1 MREVENLVILKTEV
15 LLGDLLFPESPRWR
29 DNKLWFSDQ
38 EKNIVMT
45 VNLEG
50 ESETIV
56 ETENHPS
63 GLGWL
68 PDGKLLVVSME
79 DSRLL
84 RLDPGGL
91 IEVADLSKLSTF
103 YCNDMVVDK
112 KGCAYIGNFGFD
124 FFNGKPFAPAEIVL
138 VTSKGDAQVVANDM
152 AFPNGTVITPDD
164 KTLIVAETF
173 ATRLTAFSI
182 LDDGSLTDR
191 RIWASLRSIPP
202 DGICLDD
209 EGGIWVAAPG
219 RHRVVR
225 VLEGGKITH
234 KVKVETDAYAC
245 MLGGPERDILFIT
258 TSTAERI
265 KGRIEF
271 VKVDVPGVG
280 LP

>member
-1 MREVENLVILKTEV
+1 MWNLVILKTKV
-15 LLGDLLFPESPRWR
+15 LLEDLLFPESPRWH

-38 EKNIVMT
+38 EMNKVMT

-50 ESETIV
+50 ESKTIV
-56 ETENHPS
+56 EMENHPS

-68 PDGKLLVVSME
+68 PDGELLVVSME

-84 RLDPGGL
+84 RLDPDGL
-91 IEVADLSKLSTF
+91 IELADLSKLSKF
-103 YCNDMVVDK
+103 YSNDMVVDK
-112 KGCAYIGNFGFD
+112 KGRAYVGNFGFD
-124 FFNGKPFAPAEIVL
+124 FFNGKPFAPAEIIL
-138 VTSKGDAQVVANDM
+138 VTSNGDARVVAEDM
-152 AFPNGTVITPDD
+152 AFPNGTVITPDE
-164 KTLIVAETF
+164 KILIVAETF
-173 ATRLTAFSI
+173 ATRLTAFNI

-202 DGICLDD
+202 DGICLDA
-209 EGGIWVAAPG
+209 EEAIWVSAPG

-225 VLEGGKITH
+225 VLEGGEITH

-265 KGRIEF
+265 NGRIEF

>member
-1 MREVENLVILKTEV
+1 V
-15 LLGDLLFPESPRWR
+15 LIGDLLFPESPRWH
-29 DNKLWFSDQ
+29 DHKLWFSDQ
-38 EKNIVMT
+38 EMNKVMT

-56 ETENHPS
+56 EIENHPS

-91 IEVADLSKLSTF
+91 IELADLSKLSTF
-103 YCNDMVVDK
+103 SCNDMVVDK
-112 KGCAYIGNFGFD
+112 KGRAYVGNFGFD
-124 FFNGKPFAPAEIVL
+124 FFNGKPFAPAEIIL
-138 VTSKGDAQVVANDM
+138 VTSNGDARVVAEDM
-152 AFPNGTVITPDD
+152 AFPNGTVITPDE
-164 KTLIVAETF
+164 KILIVAETF
-173 ATRLTAFSI
+173 ATRLTAFNI
-182 LDDGSLTDR
+182 LDDGSLTKR
-191 RIWASLRSIPP
+191 RIWASLRLIPP
-202 DGICLDD
+202 DGICLDA
-209 EGGIWVAAPG
+209 EGAIWVSAPG

-225 VLEGGKITH
+225 VLEGGEITH

-245 MLGGPERDILFIT
+245 MLGGPKRDILFIT

-265 KGRIEF
+265 NGRIEF